1 MNDRTMENIKKEKK
15 HSLPKGWEIKK
26 LGDVLTIER
35 GGSPRP
41 IKKYLTDSS
50 EGINWIK
57 ISDATA
63 SNKYIYETKEKIT
76 REGLHKTRMV
86 HEGDFLLSNS
96 MSFGRPYIM
105 RTSGCIHDGWL
116 VLKQEGE
123 KVFEIEYLYYLLS
136 SPYLFEQFD
145 SLAAGSTVRN
155 LNIRLVSSVEV
166 PVPPLPEQQRI
177 VSILDKCFSAI
188 ERSRNN
194 AEQNLKNAKELF
206 ESYLQGVFDPS
217 TRSGQGKGE
226 GWEEKKLGEV
236 YDVRDGTHDSPKYH
250 NQGYPL
256 VTSKNLKNHK
266 LTFDNIKFI
275 SETDY
280 LNINKRSKVDV
291 GDVLF
296 AMIGTIGNPVVI
308 EDEPNYAI
316 KNVALFKVRNN
327 QNSYFLKYFLDS
339 KQTIEKMMRD
349 AKGTTQKFVGL
360 GYLRSFPILVPPLKE
375 QQTIVRQLDTLRI
388 ETQKLESIY
397 QKKILLLEEL
407 KKSILQKAFSGELN

>member
-1 MNDRTMENIKKEKK
+1 MIKEKLQNIKSSHQANLENQGSDNLQ
-15 HSLPKGWEIKK
+15 HGWEIKK
-26 LGDVLTIER
+26 LGEVCEIVNGSTPLRSNKDFWENGNFPWFTIDDIREQGRIISKTKQKVTEAALSKLRVLPKDTV
-35 GGSPRP
+35 
-41 IKKYLTDSS
+41 LLCC
-50 EGINWIK
+50 
-57 ISDATA
+57 TA
-63 SNKYIYETKEKIT
+63 SVGEYAITKIELT
-76 REGLHKTRMV
+76 TNQQFNGLIVKDRNILSPEFLMHYCSTLKDKLLNLSGKTTI
-86 HEGDFLLSNS
+86 DFIAI
-96 MSFGRPYIM
+96 GK
-105 RTSGCIHDGWL
+105 
-116 VLKQEGE
+116 LKSL
-123 KVFEIEYLYYLLS
+123 EI
-136 SPYLFEQFD
+136 
-145 SLAAGSTVRN
+145 
-155 LNIRLVSSVEV
+155 
-166 PVPPLPEQQRI
+166 PLPPISEQQRI
-177 VSILDKCFSAI
+177 VSILDEAFAAI
-188 ERSRNN
+188 DKAKAN

-206 ESYLQGVFDPS
+206 ESYLQGVFEK
-217 TRSGQGKGE
+217 KGD

-316 KNVALFKVRNN
+316 KNVALFKVGNN

-360 GYLRSFPILVPPLKE
+360 GYLRSFPILLPPLKD
-375 QQTIVRQLDTLRI
+375 QQTIVRQLDALRA
-388 ETQKLESIY
+388 ETQKLEGLY
-397 QKKILLLEEL
+397 QKKIDNLEEL
-407 KKSILQKAFSGELN
+407 KKSILQKAFSGEL

>member
-1 MNDRTMENIKKEKK
+1 MENIKKEKK

-316 KNVALFKVRNN
+316 KNVALFKVGNN

>member
-206 ESYLQGVFDPS
+206 ESYLQGVFEK
-217 TRSGQGKGE
+217 KGN

-316 KNVALFKVRNN
+316 KNVALFKVGNN

-360 GYLRSFPILVPPLKE
+360 GYLRSFPILVTPLKE
-375 QQTIVRQLDTLRI
+375 QHTIVRQLDTLRI
-388 ETQKLESIY
+388 ETQRLESIY

>member
-1 MNDRTMENIKKEKK
+1 MTFDKLKSRKRETIETTDEHNRT
-15 HSLPKGWEIKK
+15 WEIKK

-177 VSILDKCFSAI
+177 VAILDKTFSAI
-188 ERSRNN
+188 DKAKAN

-206 ESYLQGVFDPS
+206 ENYLQGVFEN
-217 TRSGQGKGE
+217 GN
-226 GWEEKKLGEV
+226 WETKSIEAVCDEIFAGG
-236 YDVRDGTHDSPKYH
+236 DAPKDNY
-250 NQGYPL
+250 
-256 VTSKNLKNHK
+256 SK
-266 LTFDNIKFI
+266 
-275 SETDY
+275 
-280 LNINKRSKVDV
+280 
-291 GDVLF
+291 
-296 AMIGTIGNPVVI
+296 
-308 EDEPNYAI
+308 EPNEKHDIPIYANAVKDRGLYGYTDFARVTKPCVTI
-316 KNVALFKVRNN
+316 AARGSGTGHTELRNEQFLPIVRLIVCIPNIELILTE
-327 QNSYFLKYFLDS
+327 FLKYTIDNLVIQRSGSAIPQLTVPMIKDYKIS
-339 KQTIEKMMRD
+339 VPTIE
-349 AKGTTQKFVGL
+349 
-360 GYLRSFPILVPPLKE
+360 E
-375 QQTIVRQLDTLRI
+375 
-388 ETQKLESIY
+388 QKLIIEKAERLKQQKENLESVY
-397 QKKILLLEEL
+397 LQKIEGLEEL
-407 KKSILQKAFSGELN
+407 KKSILQKAFAGELKK

>member
-206 ESYLQGVFDPS
+206 ESYLQGVFEK
-217 TRSGQGKGE
+217 KGD

-316 KNVALFKVRNN
+316 KNVALFKVGNN

-407 KKSILQKAFSGELN
+407 KKSILQKAFSGEL